1 MPSQIQLEANR
12 ANAQLSTGPR
22 TEEGKARAALNSRKH
37 GLSAAHLFIPD
48 ADREAFESMQANF
61 LEDLSPQGELELTL
75 FDTLLHANWN
85 IRRCRIVEA
94 GLLRDPEQDEAKLRQ
109 LDRYTRRHESNFNR
123 GKKELRALQTARE
136 FRRLAAMIGPP
147 TEQPSSLVNTQA
159 VRWAHL
165 RERAATN
172 RIDSIQ
178 LGRALDRVR
187 PFSPPPPGKL
197 EAPTE

>member
-37 GLSAAHLFIPD
+37 GLSAAHLVITE
-48 ADREAFESMQANF
+48 ADREAFDSMQAA
-61 LEDLSPQGELELTL
+61 LLADISPQGELELTL
-75 FDTLLHANWN
+75 FDTLLHASWN

-94 GLLRDPEQDEAKLRQ
+94 GLLGDQKQNEASLRQ
-109 LDRYTRRHESNFNR
+109 LDRHARRHNSNFHR
-123 GKKELRALQTARE
+123 ALKELRALQTARE
-136 FRRLAAMIGPP
+136 FRRLASAVPSAD
-147 TEQPSSLVNTQA
+147 QPSPLVDTQT

-172 RIDSIQ
+172 RLDSAG
-178 LGRALDRVR
+178 LGLALDKVR
-187 PFSPPPPGKL
+187 PLTPPPPATSL
-197 EAPTE
+197 RR